1 MIRAET
7 LSDTAAIRAVEE
19 AAFARSSEA
28 DLVDALRAAGEAILS
43 LVAVECEHVVGHVVF
58 SRMDAPFRALGLGP
72 VAVRPDR
79 QRQGIGGRL
88 IREGLLRARDGNW
101 QAVFVLG
108 EPAYY
113 RRFGFD
119 PALAARFRS
128 PYAGPYLM
136 ALPLGA
142 PDLPARSGR
151 VDYAPAFAA
160 LE

>member
-7 LSDTAAIRAVEE
+7 VSDIAAIRAVEE
-19 AAFARSSEA
+19 AAFARPHEA
-28 DLVDALRAAGEAILS
+28 DLVDAVRAAGDAVFS
-43 LVAVECEHVVGHVVF
+43 LVAIEAEQLVGHAMF

-79 QRQGIGGRL
+79 QRRGIGGRL
-88 IREGLLRARDGNW
+88 IREGLLRAEAEDW
-101 QAVFVLG
+101 QAVLVLG
-108 EPAYY
+108 DPAYY

-119 PALAARFRS
+119 PAMAAGLGS

-142 PDLPARSGR
+142 PDLPTRSGR

>member
-7 LSDTAAIRAVEE
+7 ASDVVAIRAVEE
-19 AAFARSSEA
+19 AAFARPHEA
-28 DLVDALRAAGEAILS
+28 DLVDALRTAGDAVYS
-43 LVAVECEHVVGHVVF
+43 LVAIEAEQLVGHVMF

-72 VAVRPDR
+72 VAVLPDR

-88 IREGLLRARDGNW
+88 IREGLLRAEAEDW

-108 EPAYY
+108 DPAYY

-119 PALAARFRS
+119 PATAAGFQS

-136 ALPLGA
+136 ALSLGA
-142 PDLPARSGR
+142 PHLPTRSGR
-151 VDYAPAFAA
+151 IDYAPAFAA

>member
-1 MIRAET
+1 
-7 LSDTAAIRAVEE
+7 LSDIAAIRAVEE
-19 AAFARSSEA
+19 AAFARSDEA
-28 DLVDALRAAGEAILS
+28 DLVDALRASGEAELS
-43 LVAVECEHVVGHVVF
+43 LVAVEREHVVGHVMF
-58 SRMDAPFRALGLGP
+58 SRMEAPFRALGLGP

-79 QRQGIGGRL
+79 QGQGIGGGL
-88 IREGLLRARDGNW
+88 IREGLLRAQDEDW

-119 PALAARFRS
+119 PALAAGFRS

-142 PDLPARSGR
+142 TDLPTRSGR

>member
-7 LSDTAAIRAVEE
+7 VLDIAAIRAVEE
-19 AAFARSSEA
+19 AGFARPHEA
-28 DLVDALRAAGEAILS
+28 DLVDALRAAGDAVFS
-43 LVAVECEHVVGHVVF
+43 LVAIEAEQLVGHIMF

-72 VAVRPDR
+72 VAARPDR
-79 QRQGIGGRL
+79 QRRGIGGRL
-88 IREGLLRARDGNW
+88 IREGLVRAGAEDW
-101 QAVFVLG
+101 QAIFVLG
-108 EPAYY
+108 DPVYY

-119 PALAARFRS
+119 PAMAAGFRS

-142 PDLPARSGR
+142 PDLPMRSGR
-151 VDYAPAFAA
+151 IGYAPAFAA